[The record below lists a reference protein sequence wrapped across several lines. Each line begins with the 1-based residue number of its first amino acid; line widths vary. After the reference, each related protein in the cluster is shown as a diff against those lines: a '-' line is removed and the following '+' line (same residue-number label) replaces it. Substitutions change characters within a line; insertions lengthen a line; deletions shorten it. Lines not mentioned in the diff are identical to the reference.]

1 MRCIRGRDHG
11 NRQALRIVAADIT
24 VPMHDI
30 DIQVDFAVEWITVG
44 TRPDQRRDVRE
55 GGHALPSVLVQLVM
69 VMV

>member
-1 MRCIRGRDHG
+1 
-11 NRQALRIVAADIT
+11 
-24 VPMHDI
+24 
-30 DIQVDFAVEWITVG
+30 VEWITVG